1 MGLFDPQGLSSS
13 PSTQS
18 TVNSGIS
25 SWAQPY
31 VSNYLNKGNELL
43 NQGPNAA
50 QQQVYNAAQNMQNPV
65 QFGQGSGLLNQAG
78 AGLLG
83 TTGTAL
89 GYGQQASG
97 AGQNYANMATDPSQM
112 QAYMNPY
119 IQQSLA
125 PQLALL
131 NQQQA
136 IAGQGINAKAVG
148 QGAFGGNRATLAQ
161 GLNDQAYGLAKQQA
175 IGQGYNEAFK
185 NAQQAQQF
193 GSTLGLQGL
202 TTALQGVNQAQQG
215 YQGAGQA
222 GIGLGNLGYY
232 QNQADVSRLGLQNT
246 IANQQYN
253 LPYQQ
258 ANFMRDLMSG
268 LPVSSATTTGY
279 TAGQNPFLQGIGA
292 AGTVASYAPKILE
305 AGKDVFGFL
314 KGGGGGSGI
323 PYGGDARDIGLNETP
338 LSGASYADLPYDTI
352 ASGGQI
358 TDKGVKRYA
367 EGGIASINRDVI
379 NNPTDYSADTINN
392 SAKNNLFGD
401 VTKLLALDT
410 IARQKGALQNQQA
423 MQQPAKPPVYQQL
436 QQQAMPQQ
444 MPQQMAQAMPM
455 GIDSAESNLPR
466 AYAGGGIIAFN
477 EGGDPPKSA
486 FKEDIDKAQKW
497 LVENFGYSKTPPLPD
512 WMQGIKGYFNA
523 PRQSPTDADA
533 QPGGLYGS
541 GSNVAPE
548 IQAKPKS
555 DIVIHPNAP
564 RGPGGPP
571 AAPTPTYKPAD
582 TSGIDSLTKGFA
594 DMIRGGED
602 FGQAESKAEKTAMR
616 NLFLNMM
623 NPERGASFV
632 SGLGAA
638 GKEAQAG
645 LEKSLEGIQG
655 RKDKQ
660 IAQLVGLGLKGE
672 DLKNAAKKM
681 GIDETELQAKLP
693 LYAAQAKYYN
703 EAKGKG
709 GAAGSKIGAATLYKI
724 QQEFK
729 AYKANP
735 KDAPFFNQL
744 PADVRTGITK
754 YPPGSESYNRAMV
767 EFNRI
772 ADQEMLNEVGTLRA
786 LGAGSSSLD

>member
-1 MGLFDPQGLSSS
+1 MGIFDPQGLSSS
-13 PSTQS
+13 PSTKS
-18 TVNSGIS
+18 TVDSGIS

-31 VSNYLNKGNELL
+31 VSSYLNKGSELL
-43 NQGPNAA
+43 SQGPNAA
-50 QQQVYNAAQNMQNPV
+50 QQQVYGNAQNMQAPT

-89 GYGQQASG
+89 GYGSQAAG

-125 PQLALL
+125 PQLSLL

-136 IAGQGINAKAVG
+136 LAGQGINAKAVG

-161 GLNDQAYGLAKQQA
+161 GLNAQNYDLARQQA

-185 NAQQAQQF
+185 NAQQAQQY

-202 TTALQGVNQAQQG
+202 NTALQGVNQAQQG
-215 YQGAGQA
+215 YQGATQA
-222 GIGLGNLGYY
+222 GVGLGNIGA
-232 QNQADVSRLGLQNT
+232 QQTQSDVARLGLQNT

-258 ANFMRDLMSG
+258 ANFMQGLMGG

-279 TAGQNPFLQGIGA
+279 TAGQNPYVQGIGA
-292 AGTVASYAPKILE
+292 IGTIGSYAPSIIKG
-305 AGKDVFGFL
+305 GKDIFDFF
-314 KGGGGGSGI
+314 KGGGGGGGGGI
-323 PYGGDARDIGLNETP
+323 TYGGDGYTTSAGNLITSDGY
-338 LSGASYADLPYDTI
+338 SDLF
-352 ASGGQI
+352 AEGGE
-358 TDKGVKRYA
+358 VKRYA

-410 IARQKGALQNQQA
+410 IARQRGALQNQQA
-423 MQQPAKPPVYQQL
+423 LQQPAQPPVYQQL

-444 MPQQMAQAMPM
+444 MAQAMPQQ
-455 GIDSAESNLPR
+455 GIDAAQSNLPQQ
-466 AYAGGGIIAFN
+466 YAGGGIIAFE
-477 EGGDPPKSA
+477 EGG
-486 FKEDIDKAQKW
+486 
-497 LVENFGYSKTPPLPD
+497 KTPKVNDISFISP
-512 WMQGIKGYFNA
+512 GIKEWLADKLRGVESSMQQVGGIKDVQKNLFNSSA
-523 PRQSPTDADA
+523 STDSTPDELGRHKAGVDN
-533 QPGGLYGS
+533 G
-541 GSNVAPE
+541 
-548 IQAKPKS
+548 
-555 DIVIHPNAP
+555 IVIHPNAP
-564 RGPGGPP
+564 RGPAPAPAP
-571 AAPTPTYKPAD
+571 AAPTYKPAD
-582 TSGIDSLTKGFA
+582 TSGIDTLTKGFG

-602 FGQAESKAEKTAMR
+602 FGKAESKAEKTAMR

-632 SGLGAA
+632 GGLGAA
-638 GKEAQAG
+638 GQKAQAG
-645 LEKSLEGIQG
+645 LEKDLEGIQG

-681 GIDETELQAKLP
+681 GIDEAELQGKLP
-693 LYAAQAKYYN
+693 LLAAQTKYYN
-703 EAKGKG
+703 EAKGRASG
-709 GAAGSKIGAATLYKI
+709 VGLGSVTPAVADKVMERYDAYRQDYKNPNNP
-724 QQEFK
+724 FV
-729 AYKANP
+729 AMLDP
-735 KDAPFFNQL
+735 KDQTFLREGKGKSLATARQKLNDLIDMEQDRRL
-744 PADVRTGITK
+744 RTLAG
-754 YPPGSESYNRAMV
+754 YNSKQRVASPV
-767 EFNRI
+767 E
-772 ADQEMLNEVGTLRA
+772 D
-786 LGAGSSSLD
+786 

>member
-18 TVNSGIS
+18 TFNSGIS

-31 VSNYLNKGNELL
+31 VMNYLNQGNALL
-43 NQGPNAA
+43 NQGPSAM
-50 QQQVYNAAQNMQNPV
+50 QQQVYNSASNMQGPT
-65 QFGQGSGLLNQAG
+65 QFGQGSSLLNQSG

-125 PQLALL
+125 PQLSLL

-136 IAGQGINAKAVG
+136 LAGQGINAKAVG

-161 GLNDQAYGLAKQQA
+161 GLNAQNYDLARQQA

-202 TTALQGVNQAQQG
+202 NTALQGVNQAQQG
-215 YQGAGQA
+215 YQGATQA
-222 GIGLGNLGYY
+222 GVGLGNIGA
-232 QNQADVSRLGLQNT
+232 QQSQSDVARLGLQNT

-253 LPYQQ
+253 LPYQRL
-258 ANFMRDLMSG
+258 NFMQGLMSG
-268 LPVSSATTTGY
+268 LPVTSQTTTGY
-279 TAGQNPFLQGIGA
+279 TAGQNPYLQGIGA
-292 AGTVASYAPKILE
+292 AGTVASYAPKVLD
-305 AGKDVFGFL
+305 AGKAVYNFF
-314 KGGGGGSGI
+314 KGSGGNNGFDDI
-323 PYGGDARDIGLNETP
+323 STDDIMSGNFAEGGEVKHY
-338 LSGASYADLPYDTI
+338 AS
-352 ASGGQI
+352 
-358 TDKGVKRYA
+358 
-367 EGGIASINRDVI
+367 GGIASINRDVI

-423 MQQPAKPPVYQQL
+423 LQQPPQAPVYQQL

-444 MPQQMAQAMPM
+444 MPQQMAQAMPQQ
-455 GIDSAESNLPR
+455 GIDSAQSNLPR

-486 FKEDIDKAQKW
+486 FKEDVDKAQKW
-497 LVENFGYSKTPPLPD
+497 LVDNFGYSKTPPLPD
-512 WMQGIKGYFNA
+512 WMQQIKGYFNA
-523 PRQSPTDADA
+523 PRQLPTDADA

-541 GSNVAPE
+541 GSNAAPPA
-548 IQAKPKS
+548 IDNKN
-555 DIVIHPNAP
+555 IVIHPNAP

-571 AAPTPTYKPAD
+571 AASGPASPTYKPAD
-582 TSGIDSLTKGFA
+582 TSGIDKLVGKFEG
-594 DMIRGGED
+594 MIRGGED

-623 NPERGASFV
+623 NPEKGASFV
-632 SGLGAA
+632 GGLGTA

-645 LEKSLEGIQG
+645 LEKSLEGIQA
-655 RKDKQ
+655 RKEKQ
-660 IAQLVGLGLKGE
+660 IGQLVALGLKGE
-672 DLKNAAKKM
+672 DLKNEAKKL
-681 GIDETELQAKLP
+681 GITETELQAKLP
-693 LYAAQAKYYN
+693 MYNAATIKDLATAKYI
-703 EAKGKG
+703 ASGKG
-709 GAAGSKIGAATLYKI
+709 GAAGSKIGAATLHKI

-729 AYKANP
+729 TYKADP
-735 KDAPFFNQL
+735 KSAPFFNQL
-744 PADVRTGITK
+744 PIEVRTGLTK
-754 YPPGSESYNRAMV
+754 YPPGSESYNNALK

-786 LGAGSSSLD
+786 LGAGSNSLD